1 MILATF
7 GAEMPS
13 RSLIS
18 AMVRLAPSPARA
30 SCSRQR
36 RPYSSCELSFIAT

>member
-18 AMVRLAPSPARA
+18 EIVRLAPSPARA
-30 SCSRQR
+30 SWRRQR
-36 RPYSSCELSFIAT
+36 RPYSSWELSFIAT